1 MNILAISGSLR
12 TNSSNGA
19 ILRAVQHLA
28 PANVEFKIYEGL
40 ADLPHFSPDLDD
52 DAIPPVKH
60 ARELL
65 QKADAVLICTPEY
78 AFGIPGALKNLL
90 DWTVSSAEFMDKPT
104 AVITAS
110 PTSGEKAHAALL
122 LVLSALSA
130 QLIEPAS
137 IKLQFNRTKLNAAGE
152 VADPAILEELQKSLT
167 ALLQA
172 KQPTTL
178 E

>member
-12 TNSSNGA
+12 ANSSNGA
-19 ILRAVQHLA
+19 ILRAVQYLA

-40 ADLPHFSPDLDD
+40 ADLPHFSPDLDGD
-52 DAIPPVKH
+52 NIPPVKQ
-60 ARELL
+60 ARELV

-90 DWTVSSAEFMDKPT
+90 DWTVSSSEFMAKPT

-110 PTSGEKAHAALL
+110 PTTGEKAHAALL

-130 QLIEPAS
+130 QVIESAS
-137 IKLQFNRTKLNAAGE
+137 IKLLFNRTKLNTAGE
-152 VADPAILEELQKSLT
+152 VTDPSILEALQKALT
-167 ALLQA
+167 TLLQA
-172 KQPTTL
+172 KQPATL